1 MSLRGV
7 TISSSIL
14 NIGMFANSTILKYHN
29 LPTSKQAALDIRDNI
44 YFVLP
49 YLSQRSVV
57 LSQLPLAY
65 LYYLELSL
73 TVFTKYRITAFVN
86 L

>member
-1 MSLRGV
+1 
-7 TISSSIL
+7 
-14 NIGMFANSTILKYHN
+14 MFANSTILKYHN

-73 TVFTKYRITAFVN
+73 TVFTKLQNYSLCESLINSFEVPSEKTTTTK
-86 L
+86 